1 MYRTP
6 SHQSSEEYALPSGE
20 ALLAATLALMTGHV
34 QTDSSGHQALFG
46 KKIVANLEQLAKDP
60 QLSPGFKR
68 LLVALRDRWLVQ
80 GHPTT
85 RHLDPHADAPAW
97 HASPTVLQ

>member
-1 MYRTP
+1 MYRSP

-46 KKIVANLEQLAKDP
+46 KKIVANLELLAKDP
-60 QLSPGFKR
+60 QLSPAFKR
-68 LLVALRDRWLVQ
+68 LLAALRTRWLMQ
-80 GHPTT
+80 GHSATQ
-85 RHLDPHADAPAW
+85 HLDPQSDSPAW